1 MLPEKGVCTG
11 DPGPEKP
18 LADYDSVSELD
29 QELLLVTEYKSES
42 NAGFVVLFGSDH
54 TPIITQADW
63 RSILVTKGEDCSRVI
78 CRLRDKVVEAYWQLV
93 RTMVNNGRN
102 DRHMSREACHAW
114 VQTGLGLAPFCGHH
128 MDSSLEWTVAWSFIG
143 EWTSREL
150 AAELSPCQ
158 NHMPYDQRSIP
169 LHTWARTCFEQGSL
183 PSLLAL
189 PGKAAMLM
197 FPGEKNVP
205 IPVCGTS
212 GSRWPLQWWARGRT
226 SIMGLQ

>member
-1 MLPEKGVCTG
+1 MPEKGVCTG

-158 NHMPYDQRSIP
+158 NHMPYDQRYIFFTYLGQDLFRARLFAVTTRS
-169 LHTWARTCFEQGSL
+169 TWQGSL
-183 PSLLAL
+183 DAL
-189 PGKAAMLM
+189 SSPG
-197 FPGEKNVP
+197 
-205 IPVCGTS
+205 C
-212 GSRWPLQWWARGRT
+212 RT
-226 SIMGLQ
+226 P